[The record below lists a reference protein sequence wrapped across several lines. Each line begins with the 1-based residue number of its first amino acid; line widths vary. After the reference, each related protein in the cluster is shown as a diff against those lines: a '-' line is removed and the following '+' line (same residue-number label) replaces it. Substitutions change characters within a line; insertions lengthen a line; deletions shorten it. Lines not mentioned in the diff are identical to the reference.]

1 MSKKIIW
8 EALKE
13 PLRLL
18 ALGLVSLA
26 IAYVAGLSQE
36 WAGVLTLVFRGIDKL
51 LHELG
56 KEKKNKVLL
65 KGLTRF

>member
-8 EALKE
+8 EVLKE

-26 IAYVAGLSQE
+26 IVCVAGLGQE
-36 WAGVLTLVFRGIDKL
+36 WAGVLTLVLRGIDKL

-56 KEKKNKVLL
+56 KEQDNKVLL